1 VNAIIKFFQQLL
13 KALGLMNDNQ
23 SIDNKKEID
32 MSHTVDGNQSSQ
44 SCKKQSEALKEKNA
58 NKPQKLVPPLELHS
72 CMGLNSCKGRDYF
85 GTNECAGMGYCA
97 TVQHP
102 CHTLNECAGQGGCGL
117 FGTPEE
123 FCHPGANDCAYQG
136 SCGTPIPA
144 SRFITGGPNRGR
156 SVWMLARR
164 LFEERMDKRNRSY
177 GPAPFQTGP
186 TLEWLGDNVNW
197 TSSCG
202 QSGAKF
208 CSFVSEDARQER
220 RAKFIRTNQ
229 NELDSTCE
237 NCDC

>member
-1 VNAIIKFFQQLL
+1 
-13 KALGLMNDNQ
+13 
-23 SIDNKKEID
+23 
-32 MSHTVDGNQSSQ
+32 
-44 SCKKQSEALKEKNA
+44 
-58 NKPQKLVPPLELHS
+58 
-72 CMGLNSCKGRDYF
+72 
-85 GTNECAGMGYCA
+85 
-97 TVQHP
+97 
-102 CHTLNECAGQGGCGL
+102 
-117 FGTPEE
+117 
-123 FCHPGANDCAYQG
+123 
-136 SCGTPIPA
+136 
-144 SRFITGGPNRGR
+144 
-156 SVWMLARR
+156 MLARR